1 MLKGMAAEM
10 AAYHVIAY
18 GALFLFVAASRLD
31 ELALAVT
38 VVLALAYGV
47 LAYFALRPAASGASA
62 ETASAPLGASAGAVQ
77 RVGLR
82 RIGVGLLVS
91 GIAAAAPLLQPFGFF
106 LALDVLVALLPGR
119 CMMVGRAI
127 WQVSKVAYIAAA
139 VLGIAL
145 LLINGLR
152 VPLAAVLPWLTAG
165 SGALAIALSIG
176 LVVLVLAGMVRRQ

>member
-47 LAYFALRPAASGASA
+47 LAYFALRPAAS
-62 ETASAPLGASAGAVQ
+62 GASAGAVQ